1 MQRFAEVTKTLIIN
15 GNIKRAKRC
24 LATAEEIFNQGTGE
38 IKNAIAN
45 VYVFSVTTFMEMHNC
60 NIKNLF
66 PENLKAAYL
75 KQINGYYP

>member
-15 GNIKRAKRC
+15 GNIERAKRC
-24 LATAEEIFNQGTGE
+24 LKTAEEVFNRGTTP
-38 IKNAIAN
+38 IQNAITN

-66 PENLKAAYL
+66 PENLKTAYL
-75 KQINGYYP
+75 KQIDGYYP